1 MKRFIAGTA
10 CFYLLVCVL
19 LIGFFSDDSESKM
32 KNAEVNDIIFT
43 IKKYYPD
50 VDSAIKILQ
59 GYETDYIV
67 IGEDG
72 REIGASRQGLVTDY
86 HYDYIHRDY
95 SVEILK
101 DGKEQGK
108 IIFINTEPG
117 TQKKYWLFCVIMLML
132 FLLKDIVT
140 VWYLR
145 KNILYPVRKINEFAG
160 MIAKGN
166 LDIPVG
172 RVDSSFFGA
181 FSESF
186 DIMREEL
193 AYAKRKE
200 READRQRREVI
211 ASISHDIKNPV
222 ASIQAIAEYQFFTND
237 SEELRQEFQTI
248 IEKAYQINRLVINL
262 HTSMMNDLE
271 RLEVNPEAV
280 ESSVIEKLLLQADF
294 KKRIEKLATERL
306 TIPECLI
313 MMDKIRFSQVADNVI
328 SNSYKYADTK
338 IEVGAYF
345 EDQYLCVCIRDFGNG
360 VQREEEVFLTQKYFR
375 GKNAREKEGSG
386 MGLYIAEYLMKGMGG
401 KLICRSKE
409 NEWFAVEIWLALA
422 V

>member
-1 MKRFIAGTA
+1 MKRFIAAAA

-19 LIGFFSDDSESKM
+19 LICFFSDASGSRI
-32 KNAEVNDIIFT
+32 KNAEVNDIVFT
-43 IKKYYPD
+43 IKNYYPD
-50 VDSAIKILQ
+50 VDAAIKILQ

-86 HYDYIHRDY
+86 RYDYIHRDY
-95 SVEILK
+95 SIEISK
-101 DGKEQGK
+101 DGRAQGK
-108 IIFINTEPG
+108 IIFINTEPD
-117 TQKKYWLFCVIMLML
+117 TQKKYRLFCVIILIL
-132 FLLKDIVT
+132 FLLKDIVI
-140 VWYLR
+140 VLYLE
-145 KNILYPVRKINEFAG
+145 KNVLCPVRKINEFARL
-160 MIAKGN
+160 ISKGN

-193 AYAKRKE
+193 LYAKRKE

-222 ASIQAIAEYQFFTND
+222 ASIQAIAEFQFFTND
-237 SEELRQEFQTI
+237 SKELRQEFQTI
-248 IEKAYQINRLVINL
+248 IEKANQINRLVINL

-280 ESSVIEKLLLQADF
+280 ESSIMEELLRQADF
-294 KKRIEKLATERL
+294 KKRMGKL

-313 MMDKIRFSQVADNVI
+313 ITDKIRFSQVVDNVV
-328 SNSYKYADTK
+328 SNSYKYADTE
-338 IEVGAYF
+338 IEVRTYF
-345 EDQYLCVCIRDFGNG
+345 EDHYLCVCIKDFGNG
-360 VQREEEVFLTQKYFR
+360 VQKEEEVFLTQKYFR

-401 KLICRSKE
+401 KLICHSKE
-409 NEWFAVEIWLALA
+409 NEWFEVEIWLALA
-422 V
+422 S

>member
-1 MKRFIAGTA
+1 MKRFIAVA
-10 CFYLLVCVL
+10 VCFYLLVCVL
-19 LIGFFSDDSESKM
+19 LICFFSDASGSRI
-32 KNAEVNDIIFT
+32 KNAEVNDIVFT
-43 IKKYYPD
+43 IKNYYPD
-50 VDSAIKILQ
+50 VDAAIQILQ

-95 SVEILK
+95 SVEISK
-101 DGKEQGK
+101 DGRAQGK
-108 IIFINTEPG
+108 IIFINTEPD
-117 TQKKYWLFCVIMLML
+117 TQKKYRLFCVIILIL
-132 FLLKDIVT
+132 FLLKDIVI
-140 VWYLR
+140 VLYLG
-145 KNILYPVRKINEFAG
+145 KNVLCPVRKINEFARL
-160 MIAKGN
+160 ISKGN

-193 AYAKRKE
+193 LYAKRKE

-222 ASIQAIAEYQFFTND
+222 ASIQAIAEFQYFTND
-237 SEELRQEFQTI
+237 SKELRQEFQTI
-248 IEKAYQINRLVINL
+248 IEKANQINRLVINL

-280 ESSVIEKLLLQADF
+280 ESSIMEELLRQADF
-294 KKRIEKLATERL
+294 KKRMGKL

-313 MMDKIRFSQVADNVI
+313 IMDKIRFSQVVDNVV
-328 SNSYKYADTK
+328 SNSYKYADTE
-338 IEVGAYF
+338 IEVRTYF
-345 EDQYLCVCIRDFGNG
+345 EDHYLCVCIKDFGNG
-360 VQREEEVFLTQKYFR
+360 VQKEEEVFLTQKYFR

-401 KLICRSKE
+401 KLICHSKE
-409 NEWFAVEIWLALA
+409 NEWFEVEIWLALA
-422 V
+422 S